1 MLLHIGVADVD
12 AIHLSIC
19 LCTDVIAQTLLHG
32 HRVACPTDGRYDSG
46 LVPDVK
52 AVCTCCRKQE
62 YGVMASKFVAYNSSK
77 AALNMQTAVL
87 ANR

>member
-1 MLLHIGVADVD
+1 M
-12 AIHLSIC
+12 
-19 LCTDVIAQTLLHG
+19 
-32 HRVACPTDGRYDSG
+32 
-46 LVPDVK
+46 VPDVK